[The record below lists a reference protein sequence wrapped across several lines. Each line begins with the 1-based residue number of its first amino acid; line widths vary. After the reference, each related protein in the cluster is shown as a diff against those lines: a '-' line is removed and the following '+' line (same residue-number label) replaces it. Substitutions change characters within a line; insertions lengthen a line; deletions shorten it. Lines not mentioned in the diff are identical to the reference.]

1 MLFLKKHMMKNS
13 GGLSIEIVGGRTE
26 LYCTVEKRWL
36 IMGVRKLLTEEERR
50 YLDDKYTLRHI
61 GGDNILLSS
70 VMQHIRK
77 SRPLLNSSDAFSVFE
92 TNDLIQIWLQTPA
105 CRFSMEGKCTI
116 CNYWAGQEVSGLIAK
131 MERYVFIPENINTI
145 LINTCGSCL
154 DPAELSVK
162 EQEQLFE
169 WLNKQPVND
178 IILETH
184 MSTLSEDV
192 VRRVYRMIPDKNLFF
207 EIGQESTDKDVQ
219 FYSLNKPLPKSGR
232 DIIIDRVHR
241 YGMKSIV
248 NVVLGAPFL
257 SREEQICDAIDSII
271 TLLQEGA
278 DYIMLFPVNIKP
290 NTLVHFLYDI
300 GMYILVDGSM
310 IASVLDSL
318 PKEFLPRVGVAWY
331 GEHQEPGVIPPYIP
345 KMDRR
350 EFNMIVS
357 SYNSSDSMDE
367 RKQQVKMLLD
377 KGQKWKFEYRR
388 ETADG
393 CLVER
398 LDKAYQVLCEKILNK
413 GRVYRT

>member
-1 MLFLKKHMMKNS
+1 M
-13 GGLSIEIVGGRTE
+13 
-26 LYCTVEKRWL
+26 
-36 IMGVRKLLTEEERR
+36 LTEEERR
-50 YLDDKYTLRHI
+50 YLDDKYALRHT

-70 VMQHIRK
+70 VMQYIRK
-77 SRPLLNSSDAFSVFE
+77 SRSLLNSLDIFSVFE
-92 TNDLIQIWLQTPA
+92 KNDLIQIWLQTPA
-105 CRFSMEGKCTI
+105 CRFSLEGKCTI
-116 CNYWAGQEVSGLIAK
+116 CNYWAGQEISGLIAK
-131 MERYVFIPENINTI
+131 MVKSVSVPENINTI

-154 DPAELSVK
+154 DPSELAVK

-169 WLNKQPVND
+169 WLNKQHVND

-184 MSTLSEDV
+184 MSTLSEDM
-192 VRRVYRMIPDKNLFF
+192 VRCVYRMIPDKNLFF
-207 EIGQESTDKDVQ
+207 EIGQESTDMDVQ
-219 FYSLNKPLPKSGR
+219 FYSLNKPLPKRGR

-257 SREEQICDAIDSII
+257 SREEQICDTIDSIT

-290 NTLVHFLYDI
+290 NTLIHFLYDI
-300 GMYILVDGSM
+300 GMYISVDGNM

-345 KMDRR
+345 EVDRKK
-350 EFNMIVS
+350 FNMIVS
-357 SYNSSDSMDE
+357 FYNSSDSMDE
-367 RKQQVKMLLD
+367 RKQQVKILSD
-377 KGQKWKFEYRR
+377 KGRKWKLEYRK

-398 LDKAYQVLCEKILNK
+398 LDKAYQVLCERILNRNR
-413 GRVYRT
+413 GNRT

>member
-1 MLFLKKHMMKNS
+1 M
-13 GGLSIEIVGGRTE
+13 
-26 LYCTVEKRWL
+26 
-36 IMGVRKLLTEEERR
+36 LTEEERR
-50 YLDDKYTLRHI
+50 YLDDKYALCHI
-61 GGDNILLSS
+61 GGNNTLLSF
-70 VMQHIRK
+70 VMRYIRK
-77 SRPLLNSSDAFSVFE
+77 SRPLLNSVDVCSVFE

-105 CRFSMEGKCTI
+105 CRFSLEGKCTI
-116 CNYWAGQEVSGLIAK
+116 CNYWAGQKIPGLISK
-131 MERYVFIPENINTI
+131 MERSVVITENINTI

-154 DPAELSVK
+154 DPGELAVK

-192 VRRVYRMIPDKNLFF
+192 VRRVCRMIPDKNLFF
-207 EIGQESTDKDVQ
+207 EIGQESTDRDVQ
-219 FYSLNKPLPKSGR
+219 FYSLNKPLPKR
-232 DIIIDRVHR
+232 ARNIIIDRVHR

-257 SREEQICDAIDSII
+257 SREEQICDAIDSIT

-300 GMYILVDGSM
+300 GMYTSVDGSM
-310 IASVLDSL
+310 IASVLDAL

-345 KMDRR
+345 EMDRK

-357 SYNSSDSMDE
+357 SYNNSDSMDE

-377 KGQKWKFEYRR
+377 KGRKWKLEYRR

-393 CLVER
+393 NLMER
-398 LDKAYQVLCEKILNK
+398 LDKAYQVLCEKILDSDRGN
-413 GRVYRT
+413 RT